1 MKKVFVLDT
10 NVLILDPF
18 SIYKFEDNDVV
29 IPIYVLEELDKHK
42 TRNDEVGKNARQV
55 TRELDDLRDLGHLND
70 GVELE
75 SGSTVRIHTPK
86 VLEDHDFMDMS
97 NMDNKIMSCALQ
109 IKDEYEN
116 TVLITNDI
124 NLRVRADSVGLVTEK
139 YENNRSEISF
149 EEEGCL
155 EVCLNSAQIDEFYE
169 KKGLVISDYPG
180 LVPNEMVLVTSN
192 DSFHHSGIAR
202 ITSDCERLVPIR
214 NYAGGVWG
222 IQPKNKE
229 QKHALDLLMDDDVK
243 LVTLAGQAGTG
254 KTLIS
259 IAAALHKVTEENI
272 YRKLLVSRPVIP
284 MGKDIGYLPGSLQEK
299 MNPWMKPI
307 FDNVDFLLDMKN
319 SNKGTFKTKGSEELM
334 GFGIIEI
341 EPITYI
347 RGRSIPNQFMIVD
360 EAQNLTAHEVKTILT
375 RAGEGTKIVLTGDP
389 FQIDNPYLDSEN
401 NGLSYVIQKMRGQSI
416 YGHVTLHK
424 GERSMLAE
432 LAAKL
437 L

>member
-18 SIYKFEDNDVV
+18 CIYKFEDNDVV
-29 IPIYVLEELDKHK
+29 IQIYVLEELDKHK
-42 TRNDEVGKNARQV
+42 TRNDEVGKNARQAI
-55 TRELDDLRDLGHLND
+55 RELDSLRELGHLNE
-70 GVELE
+70 GIELDT
-75 SGSTVRIHTPK
+75 GSTVSVYTPQK
-86 VLEDHDFMDMS
+86 LEIHDFMDMS
-97 NMDNKIMSCALQ
+97 IMDNKIMSCALA

-124 NLRVRADSVGLVTEK
+124 NLRVRADAVGLITEK

-149 EEEGCL
+149 EDEGCL
-155 EVCLNSAQIDEFYE
+155 EVCLNSAQIDSFYE
-169 KKGLVISDYPG
+169 KKYLEIGDYPG
-180 LVPNEMVLVTSN
+180 LSPNEMVLIASS

-202 ITSDCERLVPIR
+202 ITSDCKGLVPIK
-214 NYAGGVWG
+214 NYSSGVWG

-229 QKHALDLLMDDDVK
+229 QRHALELLMDDEIK

-319 SNKGTFKTKGSEELM
+319 SNKGSFKTSGSEELIN
-334 GFGIIEI
+334 FGTIEI

-432 LAAKL
+432 LTAKL